1 MKRLLLSATLL
12 AVFGA
17 GCAKP
22 ADVPGTDDA
31 TPKDATPG
39 VFGPERPHAALG
51 MRTLFRSWNDGGS
64 DRCVFEIVYPQFEP
78 RQEAGNEDDRR
89 WDAANRELERAALTG
104 YVPTSTAGA
113 FDTERGADSY
123 IETCRAE
130 LEELSTAL
138 GNDETSYMQYVQSV
152 GYDVELLQD
161 GLASIVIH
169 SYSYSGG
176 VHGLPWI
183 HGVTLTLPE
192 GQRLALGDLVK
203 PEQLKPLMQM
213 ARRQLVD
220 EWDEALFPEAE
231 AALTTFIADTNP
243 ITEDELRDF
252 SAYEDFYLTPEGF
265 VFYWNVYDV
274 APYAAGQQ
282 TVTIPYRTVSDWL
295 LLNSPITPLLRSSL
309 SISP

>member
-1 MKRLLLSATLL
+1 MKRLLLTAALL
-12 AVFGA
+12 AVLGA
-17 GCAKP
+17 GCANVP
-22 ADVPGTDDA
+22 VDVPGTDDA
-31 TPKDATPG
+31 APKDATPS
-39 VFGPERPHAALG
+39 VRDDERPHAGLG
-51 MRTLFRSWNDGGS
+51 MNTLFRSWNDGGS
-64 DRCVFEIVYPQFEP
+64 DRCVFEIVYPQFQP
-78 RQEAGNEDDRR
+78 RYTAGDEDVDRR

-104 YVPTSTAGA
+104 YVPTSTSGA
-113 FDTERGADSY
+113 FDTERGADAY

-130 LEELSTAL
+130 LEELSTTL

-183 HGVTLTLPE
+183 HGVTLTVPE
-192 GQRLALGDLVK
+192 GRHLTLGDLVK

-213 ARRQLVD
+213 TRRQLVD
-220 EWDEALFPEAE
+220 EWSDALFPEAA

-243 ITEDELRDF
+243 ITDDELRDF
-252 SAYEDFYLTPEGF
+252 SAYEDFYLTPQGF

-282 TVTIPYRTVSDWL
+282 TVTVPYRTVSDWL
-295 LLNSPITPLLRSSL
+295 VPNSPITPLLRS
-309 SISP
+309 